1 MKKKNIKLI
10 IIVAIIIL
18 IFWAFAFFMI
28 YNIMQRSSLIT
39 EFEEITELTSEDYE
53 TMDIEEINM
62 RLDRTI
68 SSGKYAEVEKS
79 AKQYLKDVFKNTE
92 EMSKILNDPY
102 IAHSLTIDNYKE
114 DGPDFKETKEYLTKT
129 KQELQNG
136 VDTYKEFFTE
146 EKIMSYIND
155 KNLSEFYK
163 KFYREKIMGDPA
175 NKEDIQLV
183 EDSINEVID
192 ALNKSEDV
200 IDFLIKNKYSWTIEG
215 ENIVFNDNKT
225 LDQYNILIMKLL

>member
-18 IFWAFAFFMI
+18 IFWAFVFFMV

-39 EFEEITELTSEDYE
+39 EFEEITELTSKDYE

-92 EMSKILNDPY
+92 EM
-102 IAHSLTIDNYKE
+102 
-114 DGPDFKETKEYLTKT
+114 
-129 KQELQNG
+129 
-136 VDTYKEFFTE
+136 
-146 EKIMSYIND
+146 
-155 KNLSEFYK
+155 
-163 KFYREKIMGDPA
+163 
-175 NKEDIQLV
+175 
-183 EDSINEVID
+183 
-192 ALNKSEDV
+192 
-200 IDFLIKNKYSWTIEG
+200 
-215 ENIVFNDNKT
+215 
-225 LDQYNILIMKLL
+225 